1 MKILFNL
8 LAITLFLIVNHTA
21 FADTDLSF
29 IKAGLP
35 YVDVKAILT
44 DKGWKPIKN
53 NRISHS
59 RLYALEIYE
68 QGMEEVT
75 DCISMELDACK
86 FRFSQGGQVLE
97 IRTITRQ
104 LSVDSFHILKKP

>member
-8 LAITLFLIVNHTA
+8 LAISLFWTINNTA
-21 FADTDLSF
+21 FADADLSF
-29 IKAGLP
+29 IKPGLP
-35 YVDVKAILT
+35 YEDVKAILT
-44 DKGWKPIKN
+44 DKGWEPIKN

-59 RLYALEIYE
+59 SLYALEIYE

-86 FRFSQGGQVLE
+86 FRFSQGSKVLE

-104 LSVDSFHILKKP
+104 LKVDSFHIHKKR